1 MTAIARDNLA
11 LLRRHPW
18 ILEQSTARPPLGP
31 GTTGKY
37 EAELAALEEL
47 GLDDV
52 TVDAVL
58 AFILTFTRGAARD
71 ERVAQAARA
80 SEDDAQWWADRAQTL
95 ATLMPADRYP
105 RAVRVGRAV
114 GEAHGAA
121 WDATAAFEFG
131 LARVLDGL
139 TPLVEARARA
149 GSP

>member
-1 MTAIARDNLA
+1 MVTRQCATVTSTRSYAASRD
-11 LLRRHPW
+11 
-18 ILEQSTARPPLGP
+18 
-31 GTTGKY
+31 
-37 EAELAALEEL
+37 LAALEEL

-139 TPLVEARARA
+139 TPLVEERARA